1 MREGQEAVIPHAVQ
15 RQGRGCSALAALQA
29 ASCSLFITVNSSQP
43 LKRAQNRDGARAED
57 VAAAAQAEAV
67 P

>member
-1 MREGQEAVIPHAVQ
+1 MLFKGRAEAA
-15 RQGRGCSALAALQA
+15 SAPAALQA
-29 ASCSLFITVNSSQP
+29 ASCSLFITVNSSQS
-43 LKRAQNRDGARAED
+43 LKRAQNRDTARAED

>member
-1 MREGQEAVIPHAVQ
+1 MLFKGRAEAA
-15 RQGRGCSALAALQA
+15 SAPAALQA
-29 ASCSLFITVNSSQP
+29 ASCSLFITVNSSQS
-43 LKRAQNRDGARAED
+43 LKRAQNRDAARAED